1 MTVKTTTKAPGDPV
15 KGGVKKLTPVTVTGD
30 KNNVSAEQWKAMT
43 KEQQY
48 SNEMAKR
55 KGAGWSEYT
64 AGIGSK
70 AGGQKLSQSELDAF
84 NKRQS
89 EIMGH
94 KILAKEVRYA
104 KGDEGAKS
112 GNPKSGYQVDYADP
126 SKDKDIYERDKRARN
141 AQMLKDMPP
150 LKTKKLSTIPGP
162 TPELIRPT
170 KKKTK
175 EMVPKAIEGPKGQ
188 GRQFKSAPKAGK
200 FTSGNRILKSAG
212 TPGGGAEGRK
222 FRREEKLAGAYER
235 NKALRTNNLL
245 LDRNSEDRTYN
256 MGLGA
261 KSKAKSAAYKDMR
274 NEIKGLKK
282 ESKKLTV
289 RPETKKAYQSEL
301 KTALKDTRKSLKFEK
316 KEAAGKIKYFT
327 KSKMAEQV
335 EKKPTSKGKM
345 QAGKMR
351 YN

>member
-1 MTVKTTTKAPGDPV
+1 MTVKTTTKATGEPV

-55 KGAGWSEYT
+55 KGTPWDQYVG
-64 AGIGSK
+64 GLGKKGGSS
-70 AGGQKLSQSELDAF
+70 KLSSSELDAW
-84 NKRQS
+84 NKS
-89 EIMGH
+89 EYERMGTR
-94 KILAKEVRYA
+94 ILAKEVRYD
-104 KGDEGAKS
+104 KNNLLNKPGE
-112 GNPKSGYQVDYADP
+112 PKQYQVDYADP
-126 SKDKDIYERDKRARN
+126 KKDKAIYERYDRARN

-150 LKTKKLSTIPGP
+150 LKTKKLSTAPGP
-162 TPELIRPT
+162 APELIRPT

-175 EMVPKAIEGPKGQ
+175 EMVPKAIEGPKGP
-188 GRQFKSAPKAGK
+188 GRQFKSAPQAGK
-200 FTSGNRILKSAG
+200 FTSGNRILKSTG

-235 NKALRTNNLL
+235 NKALRTNNSL

-289 RPETKKAYQSEL
+289 RPETKKAYQGEL

-351 YN
+351 YK